1 LKNTSTLNPNH
12 PKSKALTTYI
22 YTWYDMTHFCP
33 YSRSKP
39 TLMDLSYSL
48 TLIFFLSQSDFI
60 SLSKLCAKISK
71 RS

>member
-1 LKNTSTLNPNH
+1 
-12 PKSKALTTYI
+12 
-22 YTWYDMTHFCP
+22 MTHFCP